1 MMSRNSKSYNE
12 QMQALAK
19 RYRAAGQRWPATA
32 REISV
37 WLIRNSFWEPQE
49 GAVISQ
55 CADHLA
61 RAMREEYYTDAQ
73 GRRVR
78 VNHAARFLWE
88 NKQLTFWDDIRGAS
102 RTHMHVSLQ
111 QRRNQIVGD
120 CKQLKTDMESYNDNT
135 NTGKPIQMVFDFTR
149 DLKEGEAAA

>member
-1 MMSRNSKSYNE
+1 MSRNSKTYNE

-19 RYRAAGQRWPATA
+19 RYRASGQRWPATS
-32 REISV
+32 REIAT
-37 WLIRNSFWEPQE
+37 WLVHNSFWEPQK

-78 VNHAARFLWE
+78 VNHAARFLQE
-88 NKQLTFWDDIRGAS
+88 EKQQTFWDDIRGAS
-102 RTHMHVSLQ
+102 RTHMQVSLQ

-120 CKQLKTDMESYNDNT
+120 CKQLKTDMDSYNDNT
-135 NTGKPIQMVFDFTR
+135 NPGKPIQMVFDFTR
-149 DLKEGEAAA
+149 DLEEAEAAA